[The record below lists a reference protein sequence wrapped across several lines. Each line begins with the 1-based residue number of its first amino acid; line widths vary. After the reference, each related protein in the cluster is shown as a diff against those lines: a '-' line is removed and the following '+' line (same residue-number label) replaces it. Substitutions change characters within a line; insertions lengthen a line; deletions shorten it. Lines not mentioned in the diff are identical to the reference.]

1 MPIFVS
7 ACYARRK
14 NGKNKQKMKKLTQE
28 FLDGFNLQKQ
38 ARELDLKVWQT
49 PSFMFMLMGLI
60 IILTMTIVYFVS
72 RRYNDPQ
79 VLIIAETLVVI
90 VLLTIGNSV
99 IQNIEQMAKINKM
112 KSEFISIASHQLKT
126 PLSQI
131 SWEVE
136 LLVSKNSAGL
146 NAKQVSLIN
155 NIEKANNELKRLV
168 NDLLDVS
175 RIDQGRLVLVKENF
189 SIVETIQ
196 EIVDEYKFLA
206 KAKGT
211 AVSVKLDNFATEI
224 FGDRRRIGVA
234 IGNLVSNSIKYI
246 GKNGKIEIGTIK
258 EDGSLLA
265 WVKDNGVGIPESQH
279 HKIFQKFFRS
289 DNVAKYETDGTGL
302 GLYISK
308 NIIEQSGGK
317 IWFESKEGEGTTFY
331 FTLALAKK

>member
-1 MPIFVS
+1 
-7 ACYARRK
+7 
-14 NGKNKQKMKKLTQE
+14 MKKFTQQ
-28 FLDGFNLQKQ
+28 FLDGFDLKKQ
-38 ARELDLKVWQT
+38 ARELDVKMWQT
-49 PSFMFMLMGLI
+49 PSFMFLLMGII

-72 RRYNDPQ
+72 RRYDDPQ

-90 VLLTIGNSV
+90 VLLTIGNSI
-99 IQNIEQMAKINKM
+99 IQNIEQMARINKM
-112 KSEFISIASHQLKT
+112 KSEFISVASHQLKT

-136 LLVSKNSAGL
+136 LLISKNKAGL
-146 NAKQVSLIN
+146 NSKHLALVN
-155 NIEKANNELKRLV
+155 NINKSNNELKRLV

-175 RIDQGRLVLVKENF
+175 RIDQGRLVLIKEKF
-189 SIVETIQ
+189 DISKLIK
-196 EIVDEYKFLA
+196 EIVDEYRFLA
-206 KAKGT
+206 KAKGA
-211 AVSVKLDNFATEI
+211 AVDVKIDNFATEI
-224 FGDRRRIGVA
+224 FGDRRRIRVA
-234 IGNLVSNSIKYI
+234 ISNLISNSIKYI

-258 EDGSLLA
+258 EGENLLA

-308 NIIEQSGGK
+308 NIIELSGGK

-331 FTLALAKK
+331 FTLAPVKNK